1 MSDQEP
7 FFRQLATLLE
17 RAGIPFMVSGSL
29 ASSFHGDPRATN
41 DFDLVIDPDFDSL
54 NRFVTSLPADWYA
67 SKDAAQAA
75 LKQRSMFNVVD
86 AGAGWKADLI
96 VRKDRPFSLREFSRK
111 VPATI
116 FGIEVAVVS
125 PEDSILSKL
134 EWSRES
140 GSERQY
146 LDALGVAL
154 LNSKSLDRAYL
165 QQWAKE
171 LNIEE
176 LLIRLLRELDLH
188 NSC

>member
-1 MSDQEP
+1 
-7 FFRQLATLLE
+7 
-17 RAGIPFMVSGSL
+17 
-29 ASSFHGDPRATN
+29 
-41 DFDLVIDPDFDSL
+41 
-54 NRFVTSLPADWYA
+54 
-67 SKDAAQAA
+67 
-75 LKQRSMFNVVD
+75 MFNVVD

-96 VRKDRPFSLREFSRK
+96 IRKDRPFSLREFSRK

-154 LNSKSLDRAYL
+154 LNSKSLDRGYL

-171 LNIEE
+171 LNVEE
-176 LLIRLLRELDLH
+176 LLLRLLRELDLH

>member
-7 FFRQLATLLE
+7 FFRQLTALLE

-41 DFDLVIDPDFDSL
+41 DFDLVIDPSFDSL
-54 NRFVTSLPADWYA
+54 DRFLTSLPADWYT

-75 LKQRSMFNVVD
+75 LRQRSMFNVVD

-96 VRKDRPFSLREFSRK
+96 IRKDRPFSLREFSRK

-154 LNSKSLDRAYL
+154 LNSKSLDRGYL

-171 LNIEE
+171 LNVEE
-176 LLIRLLRELDLH
+176 LLLRLLRELDLH